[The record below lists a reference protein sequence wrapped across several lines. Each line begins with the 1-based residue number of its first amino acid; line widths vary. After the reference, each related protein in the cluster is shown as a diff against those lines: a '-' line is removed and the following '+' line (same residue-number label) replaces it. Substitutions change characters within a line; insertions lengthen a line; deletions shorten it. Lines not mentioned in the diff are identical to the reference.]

1 MSELYSGRGLT
12 VSAGQGADLWDDKG
26 KKYVDFMTGHG
37 SSLFGHCHP
46 ELVSVAKVA
55 SQSPWSVGLGISS
68 APRDLFLNALRSL
81 LPDGKAFLCNSGAES
96 MEAAFKLVTA
106 RSGRR
111 RILALRRAFH
121 GRTIGA
127 LGLTFN
133 PKYRKPWQTSL
144 YPVEHLSPEDL
155 PGAVDEDT
163 CAVFV
168 EPVQGEGGVYPLDL
182 EIGKA
187 ISKACSKFDVPLVA
201 DEIQSGW
208 GRCGSLLASS
218 QVGLEPDVVCLAK
231 GVAGGFPVGA
241 VVWKGW
247 IGDFPTAGHGTT
259 YGGNPFV
266 SALGLASWQL
276 LQDREYPLQASSKG
290 SRFKEM
296 LGKLDSPLLGEVRG
310 MGLLLG
316 VDTTVKSSELV
327 KALQDRGVL
336 ALPAGPK
343 VLRFMP
349 PFVAEDRHFNQAVE
363 ALKDVCDELERR

>member
-1 MSELYSGRGLT
+1 MSELYNGRGLT
-12 VSAGQGADLWDDKG
+12 VSSGQGAEIWDDKG
-26 KKYVDFMTGHG
+26 RRYVDFMMGQG

-68 APRDLFLNALRSL
+68 TPRELFLQALRSL
-81 LPDGKAFLCNSGAES
+81 LPDGKAFLCNSGTEAV
-96 MEAAFKLVTA
+96 EAAFKLVTA
-106 RSGRR
+106 RSDRKKV
-111 RILALRRAFH
+111 LALRRAFH
-121 GRTIGA
+121 GRTMGS

-133 PKYRKPWQTSL
+133 PKYRKPWQGAL

-155 PGAVDEDT
+155 AGAVDENT

-168 EPVQGEGGVYPLDL
+168 EPVQGEGGVYPLDRD
-182 EIGKA
+182 IGVA
-187 ISKACSKFDVPLVA
+187 ISRACARFDVPLVV

-208 GRCGSLLASS
+208 GRCGSILASD
-218 QVGLEPDVVCLAK
+218 QVGLDPDVVCLAK

-241 VVWKGW
+241 LVWKGW
-247 IGDFPTAGHGTT
+247 VGDFPTAGHGTT

-276 LQDREYPLQASSKG
+276 LQDREYPLQAKAKG
-290 SRFKEM
+290 ARFREM
-296 LGKLDSPLLGEVRG
+296 IASVDSPVLGEVRA

-316 VDTTVKSSELV
+316 VDTSVKSSELV

-336 ALPAGPK
+336 ALVAGPK
-343 VLRFMP
+343 VLRFLP
-349 PFVAEDRHFNQAVE
+349 PFVAEDRHFKEAVD
-363 ALKDVCDELERR
+363 ALKDACHELGR